1 MFDRRLF
8 RQARAQSQDLV
19 LTIAFSFAGGL
30 LTIGQAWLLSQV
42 LDQAFLQGASLPA
55 VAPQLGAL
63 LALSL
68 LRAGVAFAGDWVAG
82 RMAIEIKSEL
92 RSALLTHL
100 ARLGPAFTQA
110 ERTGELANTVVEGVE
125 SLDAYFR
132 QYLPQLVISALVPV
146 SLLVV
151 ILRSDPL
158 SALVLALTAP
168 LLPVFMILIG
178 RATEALTQRQYG
190 LLSLLSAHFLDVLQG
205 LTTLKALG
213 QSKPQ
218 AEVIRR
224 VSERYRSATMEV
236 LRVAFVSALA
246 LELIATIS
254 TAIVAVEVGLRLL
267 YGRLPFQEAMFIL
280 VLAPEFYLPLRNL
293 GARWHAGAAGSA
305 AAKRIFE
312 VLDTPL
318 PRSSAPSPESLEA
331 AGRTPARLAISLRD
345 VHYSYDG
352 VRHAL
357 RGVYLEIEPGTQV
370 ALVGPSGA
378 GKSTIAHL
386 LLRFI
391 DPTAGEIL
399 VDGQPLRS
407 LVPDSW
413 RRQIAWVPQLPHLL
427 NDTLAANLRL
437 ARPDAAADDLARAVH
452 LAHLDDLVA
461 SLPHGLETE
470 IGEAGARLSA
480 GQAQRLALARA
491 FLKDAPLLLLDEPT
505 SNVDPSLEAQLVDST
520 DRLMQGR
527 TVLAIAH
534 RMNTVYRADQI
545 AVVCQGQVIER
556 GTHQQLWQAGGLYRQ
571 LLAPYAEAAA

>member
-68 LRAGVAFAGDWVAG
+68 LRASVAFAGDWVAG

-92 RSALLTHL
+92 RSALLIHL
-100 ARLGPAFTQA
+100 ARLGPAFTQV

-178 RATEALTQRQYG
+178 RATEALTRRQYG

-407 LVPDSW
+407 LDPDSW

-491 FLKDAPLLLLDEPT
+491 FLKDVPLLLLDEPT

-556 GTHQQLWQAGGLYRQ
+556 GTHQHLWQAGGLYRQ